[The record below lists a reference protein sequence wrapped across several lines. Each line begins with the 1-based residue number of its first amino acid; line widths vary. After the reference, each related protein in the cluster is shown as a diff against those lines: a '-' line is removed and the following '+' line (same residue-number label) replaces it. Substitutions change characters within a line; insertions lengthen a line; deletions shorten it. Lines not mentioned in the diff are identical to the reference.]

1 MEILQLRYFYESAKT
16 ESFAR
21 TADAFMVPTTSV
33 SASVKR
39 LEAELGCRLFDRS
52 CNRITLNE
60 NGRRLQR
67 SLCAV
72 FAELDGAVCDL
83 SLGEEENREIRL
95 LVRSMRRKITD
106 RIIAYRALYPK
117 TSFKTVFDF
126 REIQSQDYDIII
138 DTESDCYPDFDRFPL
153 FHMRLQLKCAAT
165 DPLCGQPL
173 SMGQLSGRSF
183 VTMGAESNL
192 HRQLYR
198 ACARAGFTPDIAIQC
213 NDIECYEKF
222 IAAGMGIALGREKP
236 EDAANGV
243 AYLDVTDLE
252 EYYTVYGYCRKHCHG
267 TVKRF
272 LDFLKADAQ

>member
-1 MEILQLRYFYESAKT
+1 
-16 ESFAR
+16 
-21 TADAFMVPTTSV
+21 
-33 SASVKR
+33 
-39 LEAELGCRLFDRS
+39 
-52 CNRITLNE
+52 
-60 NGRRLQR
+60 
-67 SLCAV
+67 
-72 FAELDGAVCDL
+72 
-83 SLGEEENREIRL
+83 
-95 LVRSMRRKITD
+95 
-106 RIIAYRALYPK
+106 
-117 TSFKTVFDF
+117 
-126 REIQSQDYDIII
+126 
-138 DTESDCYPDFDRFPL
+138 
-153 FHMRLQLKCAAT
+153 
-165 DPLCGQPL
+165 
-173 SMGQLSGRSF
+173 MGQLSGRSF

-272 LDFLKADAQ
+272 LDFLKTDAQ